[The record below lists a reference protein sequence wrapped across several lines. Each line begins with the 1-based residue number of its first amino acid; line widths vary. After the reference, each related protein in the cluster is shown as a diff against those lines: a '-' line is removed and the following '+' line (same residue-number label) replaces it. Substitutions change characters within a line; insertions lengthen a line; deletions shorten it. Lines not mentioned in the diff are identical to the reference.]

1 MRLLQVQAA
10 FRHGARTPME
20 GLGDEPARWDAKA
33 QRTYLSGSE
42 RRTLCAVSMIHP
54 GEGAAVDPLAHFHTC
69 RTAEPLDGG
78 GLPGMLTRVGLEQS
92 RALGARL
99 RERYVDPQ
107 ARTSTSVRNGY
118 LLPRAWSSARHL
130 VHPRST
136 LVERTVFTAAG
147 VLSGLFPEDAAA
159 GAMEAEVHMNVPK
172 GSNGKEEYMVCNGAC
187 CPRLAELFHQ
197 GQRLSAAALDAQQRR
212 VVSAIEGA
220 ANDAWHVGHP
230 GWKLIAYQDQAACLG
245 AEGLPLPAH
254 VGHSSAAGGQVNTP
268 RLLLTLRHAFHVSE

>member
-1 MRLLQVQAA
+1 MRLAVRGAAAATAMAALPAAAHANGGANLGPEARNMRLLQVQAA

-20 GLGDEPARWDAKA
+20 GLGDAPARWDAKA
-33 QRTYLSGSE
+33 QRTYLSSSE

-136 LVERTVFTAAG
+136 LVERTVFTAGEAPPSPSPWCRVRVGAG
-147 VLSGLFPEDAAA
+147 P
-159 GAMEAEVHMNVPK
+159 
-172 GSNGKEEYMVCNGAC
+172 
-187 CPRLAELFHQ
+187 
-197 GQRLSAAALDAQQRR
+197 
-212 VVSAIEGA
+212 
-220 ANDAWHVGHP
+220 
-230 GWKLIAYQDQAACLG
+230 
-245 AEGLPLPAH
+245 
-254 VGHSSAAGGQVNTP
+254 
-268 RLLLTLRHAFHVSE
+268 